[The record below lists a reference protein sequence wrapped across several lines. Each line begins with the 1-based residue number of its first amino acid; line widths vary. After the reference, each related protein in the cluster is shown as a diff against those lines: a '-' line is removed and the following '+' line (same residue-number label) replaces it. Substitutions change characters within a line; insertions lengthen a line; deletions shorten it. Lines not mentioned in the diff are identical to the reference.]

1 MLDELRACSMSYGHN
16 IMSEIKNRSAYHEY
30 FIEDKYDAGMV
41 LAGTEVKSIR
51 DGKVNFVDSFCV
63 FFQGELW
70 VRNMHIAEYRFGT
83 TNNHLAV
90 HDRKLLLTKRE
101 LRKLENKIKDK
112 GYTIVPLRI
121 FFNEKGYAKME
132 IGLGKGKKTFDKRE
146 TIKQRDTPKRDQ
158 TLSQPALIPTPLAD
172 LSAARR
178 PAPLRHFLP
187 TPTITAPKSTIMA

>member
-1 MLDELRACSMSYGHN
+1 
-16 IMSEIKNRSAYHEY
+16 MSEIKNRAAYHDY

-90 HDRKLLLTKRE
+90 HDRKLLLHKRE
-101 LRKLENKIKDK
+101 LRKLETKMKEK
-112 GYTIVPLRI
+112 GYTLVPLRI

-132 IGLGKGKKTFDKRE
+132 IGLGKGKKSFDKRE
-146 TIKQRDTPKRDQ
+146 SIKQRDTDKEIKRH
-158 TLSQPALIPTPLAD
+158 LN
-172 LSAARR
+172 RY
-178 PAPLRHFLP
+178 
-187 TPTITAPKSTIMA
+187 